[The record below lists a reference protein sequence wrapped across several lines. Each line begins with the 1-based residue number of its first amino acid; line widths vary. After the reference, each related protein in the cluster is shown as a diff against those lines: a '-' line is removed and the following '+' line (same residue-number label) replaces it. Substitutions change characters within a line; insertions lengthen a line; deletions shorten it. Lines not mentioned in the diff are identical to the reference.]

1 MLMMSLF
8 SLYFQ
13 QVCGLR
19 FYPAAYRSARIVTTP
34 TLQVDRNH
42 RHHRNHL
49 RAKNNQKPIQAV
61 PKKQSG
67 LVFLYYFNI
76 LFIIVSS
83 SPARDSMNAYGYS
96 GDGGYGGDGQMYNG
110 GQAAQPSMLHMG
122 RNKHRHPT
130 HRRNRCIARKYKEFR
145 RTLCHAAD
153 EVPACVVTVVTVV
166 TVNCMVRAAKGAA
179 IGSACGWEH
188 PKHPARRM
196 NRCIARKYKGFRRT
210 LCHAADEV
218 PACVVTVVT
227 VVSVNCMVRAAS
239 CAAIGSACGREHF
252 RHPVY
257 RQCGRCNAGRQRHQI
272 LCYGLPGHRD
282 Q

>member
-19 FYPAAYRSARIVTTP
+19 FCPAAYRSARIVTTP
-34 TLQVDRNH
+34 TLQVDRHH
-42 RHHRNHL
+42 RHHRHHL
-49 RAKNNQKPIQAV
+49 GKEQSKTIQAV

-83 SPARDSMNAYGYS
+83 SPTRDSMNAHGYS
-96 GDGGYGGDGQMYNG
+96 GDGGDGQMYNG

-130 HRRNRCIARKYKEFR
+130 HRRNRCIARKYKGFR
-145 RTLCHAAD
+145 RALCHAAD
-153 EVPACVVTVVTVV
+153 EVSACVVTVVTVV

-179 IGSACGWEH
+179 IGSACGGNIPGIRHTDETAVLQGNTRGSG
-188 PKHPARRM
+188 AR
-196 NRCIARKYKGFRRT
+196 
-210 LCHAADEV
+210 
-218 PACVVTVVT
+218 
-227 VVSVNCMVRAAS
+227 
-239 CAAIGSACGREHF
+239 CAMQQMRF
-252 RHPVY
+252 RH
-257 RQCGRCNAGRQRHQI
+257 AW
-272 LCYGLPGHRD
+272 
-282 Q
+282 

>member
-1 MLMMSLF
+1 MLMMSPF

-13 QVCGLR
+13 QVFGMR
-19 FYPAAYRSARIVTTP
+19 FCPAAYRSARIVTTP

-83 SPARDSMNAYGYS
+83 SPTRDSMNAYGYS
-96 GDGGYGGDGQMYNG
+96 GDGGYGGDGQ
-110 GQAAQPSMLHMG
+110 LHG
-122 RNKHRHPT
+122 TDSKRRSHRFCVWWEHPRHPT
-130 HRRNRCIARKYKEFR
+130 HRRNRCIARKYKGFR
-145 RTLCHAAD
+145 RALCHAVD

-179 IGSACGWEH
+179 IGFACGWEH
-188 PKHPARRM
+188 PRHPARRW
-196 NRCIARKYKGFRRT
+196 NR
-210 LCHAADEV
+210 
-218 PACVVTVVT
+218 
-227 VVSVNCMVRAAS
+227 
-239 CAAIGSACGREHF
+239 
-252 RHPVY
+252 
-257 RQCGRCNAGRQRHQI
+257 
-272 LCYGLPGHRD
+272 
-282 Q
+282 